1 MNQNSNCF
9 RGGSFL
15 GGSGGA
21 SKSEISATRHIHFM
35 SCSYKGLLWMRF
47 LTSKFNRG
55 GAARLAEDSIFGRLC
70 VKVSEVYRLIL
81 RDKVR
86 GIDPTI
92 ESTT

>member
-55 GAARLAEDSIFGRLC
+55 GAARLAEGSIFGRLC